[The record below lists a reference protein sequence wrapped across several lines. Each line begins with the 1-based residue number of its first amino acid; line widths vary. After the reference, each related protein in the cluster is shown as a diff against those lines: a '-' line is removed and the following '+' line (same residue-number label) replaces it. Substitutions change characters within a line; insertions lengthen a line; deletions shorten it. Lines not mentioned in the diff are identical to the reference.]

1 MYDEMIY
8 DVELKPEMVMEGGGW
23 RLAEVSGRG
32 ETTADLLS
40 FRFTGLRFGKL
51 ISEARLMFRVVA
63 GRLG

>member
-1 MYDEMIY
+1 
-8 DVELKPEMVMEGGGW
+8 MVMEGGGW